1 MGMIGELICIFMYY
15 PRGLACPLIASGDI
29 RKMNIRLASKTL
41 LPLALA
47 LASSLAGAA
56 CLPVVGS
63 VKLLPLPSCTGLDP
77 VGGVPFL
84 GQCFSVHLS
93 VFGFPAATGYGG
105 LTSESIVGAN
115 GAPTVTPAYIPVSP
129 AVPVPRQS
137 IQTARSAIVLGR
149 GAQRTTLY
157 SNDVIISQLQMG
169 ADGVPVA
176 VAVTEQIM
184 ITGSDGKG
192 AYAKVTGNLTIAG
205 NSIGAQ
211 APLSGRLCLP

>member
-1 MGMIGELICIFMYY
+1 
-15 PRGLACPLIASGDI
+15 
-29 RKMNIRLASKTL
+29 MNIRLASKTL
-41 LPLALA
+41 LPLALV
-47 LASSLAGAA
+47 LASSVAGAA

-63 VKLLPLPSCTGLDP
+63 VKLSPLPSCAGLEP

-84 GQCFSVHLS
+84 GQCFSVQLS
-93 VFGFPAATGYGG
+93 LFGFPTATGYGG
-105 LTSESIVGAN
+105 PTSEPIVGAN
-115 GAPTVTPAYIPVSP
+115 GVSTVTPAFVPVSP
-129 AVPVPRQS
+129 SVPVPRQS
-137 IQTARSAIVLGR
+137 IQTARTAMALGK

-157 SNDVIISQLQMG
+157 SNDVIIAQLQMG
-169 ADGVPVA
+169 ADGVPVP

-192 AYAKVTGNLTIAG
+192 AYANVTGNLTIAG

>member
-1 MGMIGELICIFMYY
+1 
-15 PRGLACPLIASGDI
+15 
-29 RKMNIRLASKTL
+29 MNIRFASRTL
-41 LPLALA
+41 LPLALV
-47 LASSLAGAA
+47 LASSVASAA

-63 VKLLPLPSCTGLDP
+63 VKLTPLASCTGLEP

-93 VFGFPAATGYGG
+93 LFGFPAATGYAGP
-105 LTSESIVGAN
+105 TSEPIIGAN
-115 GAPTVTPAYIPVSP
+115 GVPTVTPAFVPVS
-129 AVPVPRQS
+129 AAIPVPRQS
-137 IQTARSAIVLGR
+137 IQTARSAVVLGK

-157 SNDVIISQLQMG
+157 SNDVIIAQLQMG
-169 ADGVPVA
+169 ADGVPVP
-176 VAVTEQIM
+176 VAVTEQLM

-211 APLSGRLCLP
+211 APLTGRLCLP